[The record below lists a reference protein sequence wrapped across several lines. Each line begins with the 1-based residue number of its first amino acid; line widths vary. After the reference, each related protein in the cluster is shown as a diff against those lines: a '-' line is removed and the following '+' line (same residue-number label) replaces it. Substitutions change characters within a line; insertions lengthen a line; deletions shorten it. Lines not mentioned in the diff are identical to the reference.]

1 MKKVLLGLTLVLFCI
16 PLAFATIITNTNQST
31 HYLRMLA
38 RNASTDIDAV
48 YYNPAGLTQLS
59 DGFHIAIHNQ
69 TIWQEKTVVNAFP
82 FLNDSEYVG
91 EVNVPFFPSVFVVYK
106 KEKLALSF
114 GFGPN
119 SGGGTAD
126 FASGLPSFTVPI
138 SQIPPALSNPPTGI
152 AIPTTGY
159 QADVAFN
166 GKSVYYGFQINASYA
181 FSEMV
186 SAAGGL
192 RYIYAS
198 NTYEGHI
205 KSILIN
211 PNFPA
216 YGLTGDYIPATQFF
230 TLIGNPYYAA
240 MTSDKVVDAKQ
251 TATGFTPILGLFLK
265 PAEEL
270 NIGIRYEF
278 NTSLEFEN
286 DTTQDDVGLFP
297 DGEKSRNDI
306 PAILSLGLE
315 YSLMPELRVMVST
328 HMFFDKSAN
337 WEGREDLVDS
347 NSYDIAIGLEY
358 DITDTILIS
367 GGYLYTQVGLSEN
380 YLNDLSY
387 ELDSSA
393 FGFGGQVKIAPEL
406 DLDVGV
412 IYVNY
417 SDDSKNILYPP
428 NFGTFNETYKKT
440 SWGFSVGLGY
450 GF

>member
-16 PLAFATIITNTNQST
+16 PLAFATLITNVNQST
-31 HYLRMLA
+31 HYLRLLA

-48 YYNPAGLTQLS
+48 YYNPAGLTQLK
-59 DGFHIAIHNQ
+59 DGFHFAIHNQ
-69 TIWQEKTVVNAFP
+69 TIWQDKTVINAFP
-82 FLNDSEYVG
+82 FLNESEYVG
-91 EVNVPFFPSVFVVYK
+91 EVNVPFFPSVFAVYK

-138 SQIPPALSNPPTGI
+138 SQIPPLVSSLG
-152 AIPTTGY
+152 IPTTGY
-159 QADVAFN
+159 QADVSFN
-166 GKSVYYGFQINASYA
+166 GRSVYYGFQVNASYA

-186 SAAGGL
+186 SAAGGV
-192 RYIYAS
+192 RYIYAV

-211 PNFPA
+211 PLFPA

-230 TLIGNPYYAA
+230 TLIGDPYYAA
-240 MTSDKVVDAKQ
+240 MTSDKAVDAKQ
-251 TATGFTPILGLFLK
+251 TATGFTPILGLFIK
-265 PAEEL
+265 PTEEL

-278 NTSLEFEN
+278 ITSLEFEN

-297 DGEKSRNDI
+297 DGVKSRNDI
-306 PAILSLGLE
+306 PAILSLGAE

-367 GGYLYTQVGLSEN
+367 GGYLYTNISLSDE
-380 YLNDLSY
+380 YLDDLSF
-387 ELDSSA
+387 DSDSNAFA
-393 FGFGGQVKIAPEL
+393 FGGKIKITPEL
-406 DLDVGV
+406 DLDLGFL
-412 IYVNY
+412 YLA
-417 SDDSKNILYPP
+417 SKDDHKQILYPG
-428 NFGTFNETYKKT
+428 FGSFKETYKK
-440 SWGFSVGLGY
+440 SSLDFSVGLGY
-450 GF
+450 SF

>member
-1 MKKVLLGLTLVLFCI
+1 MKKVLLAATLLLFCI
-16 PLAFATIITNTNQST
+16 PLGFATIITNTNQST
-31 HYLRMLA
+31 HYLRLLA

-48 YYNPAGLTQLS
+48 YYNPAGLTQLD
-59 DGFHIAIHNQ
+59 DGFHIAVHNQ

-82 FLNDSEYVG
+82 FLNQSEYMG
-91 EVNVPFFPSVFVVYK
+91 EVDVPFFPSVFVVYK

-138 SQIPPALSNPPTGI
+138 SQIPPLVTFLGVPTS
-152 AIPTTGY
+152 GY

-166 GKSVYYGFQINASYA
+166 GKSVYYGFQLNVSYA
-181 FSEMV
+181 LSDMI
-186 SAAGGL
+186 SAAGGV
-192 RYIYAS
+192 RYIYAE

-205 KSILIN
+205 KNILIN
-211 PNFPA
+211 PLHPLLNP
-216 YGLTGDYIPATQFF
+216 TGDYISASQFF
-230 TLIGNPYYAA
+230 TLIGQPYYAA
-240 MTSDKVVDAKQ
+240 LVSDKIVDAKQ
-251 TATGFTPILGLFLK
+251 TATGFTPIVGLFIK

-297 DGEKSRNDI
+297 DGEKTQNDI
-306 PAILSLGLE
+306 PGILSLGLE
-315 YSLMPELRVMVST
+315 YSLMPELRVMVSY
-328 HMFFDKSAN
+328 HMFFDKSAD

-347 NSYDIAIGLEY
+347 NSYDIGIGLEY
-358 DITDTILIS
+358 DLTDTILIS
-367 GGYLYTQVGLSEN
+367 GGYLYTKVGLSED

-393 FGFGGQVKIAPEL
+393 FGFGGRIAVTPEL
-406 DLDVGV
+406 DLDLGV

-417 SDDSKNILYPP
+417 LDDSKNILYPD
-428 NFGTFNETYKKT
+428 FGVFNETYKKT
-440 SWGFSVGLGY
+440 SYAFSVGLGY
-450 GF
+450 SF

>member
-1 MKKVLLGLTLVLFCI
+1 MLFCI
-16 PLAFATIITNTNQST
+16 PLAFATLITNTNQST
-31 HYLRMLA
+31 HYLRVLA

-59 DGFHIAIHNQ
+59 DGFHIAIHSQ
-69 TIWQEKTVVNAFP
+69 TILQDKTVINAFP
-82 FLNDSEYVG
+82 FLNQSEYVG
-91 EVNVPFFPSVFVVYK
+91 KVNVPFFPSVFAVYK

-119 SGGGTAD
+119 SGGGSAD

-138 SQIPPALSNPPTGI
+138 SQIPPLVSSLG
-152 AIPTTGY
+152 IPTTGY

-166 GKSVYYGFQINASYA
+166 GKSVYYGFQFNASYA
-181 FSEMV
+181 VSDIFSV
-186 SAAGGL
+186 AGGV
-192 RYIYAS
+192 RYIYAV

-211 PNFPA
+211 PTFPA

-240 MTSDKVVDAKQ
+240 LTSDKVVDAKQ
-251 TATGFTPILGLFLK
+251 TATGFTPILGVFIR
-265 PAEEL
+265 PIEEL

-297 DGEKSRNDI
+297 DGVKSRNDI
-306 PAILSLGLE
+306 PAILSLGIE
-315 YSLMPELRVMVST
+315 YSLMPDLRVMVSY

-367 GGYLYTQVGLSEN
+367 GGYLYTQVGLSDD
-380 YLNDLSY
+380 YLDDLSY
-387 ELDSSA
+387 DLDSSA
-393 FGFGGQVKIAPEL
+393 FGFGGKVKITPEL
-406 DLDVGV
+406 DLDLGV
-412 IYVNY
+412 LYVNY
-417 SDDSKNILYPP
+417 LDDSIKIAYPG
-428 NFGTFNETYKKT
+428 FGSWKETYKKT
-440 SWGFSVGLGY
+440 AWDFSVGLGY
-450 GF
+450 SF

>member
-1 MKKVLLGLTLVLFCI
+1 MKKVILGVTLVLFCI
-16 PLAFATIITNTNQST
+16 PLAFATLITNTNQST
-31 HYLRMLA
+31 HYLRLLA

-59 DGFHIAIHNQ
+59 DGFHIAIHSQ
-69 TIWQEKTVVNAFP
+69 TIWQDKTVENAFP
-82 FLNDSEYVG
+82 FLNQSEYLG

-119 SGGGTAD
+119 SGGGSAD

-138 SQIPPALSNPPTGI
+138 SQIPALVTLQGV
-152 AIPTTGY
+152 PTTGY

-166 GKSVYYGFQINASYA
+166 GKSVYYGFQFNVSYA
-181 FSEMV
+181 FSDMV
-186 SAAGGL
+186 SAAGGI
-192 RYIYAS
+192 RYIYAV

-211 PNFPA
+211 PLFPA
-216 YGLTGDYIPATQFF
+216 YGLNGDYIPATQFF
-230 TLIGNPYYAA
+230 TLVGDPYLAA
-240 MTSDKVVDAKQ
+240 LTSDKVVDAKQ
-251 TATGFTPILGLFLK
+251 TATGFTPILGVFIK
-265 PAEEL
+265 PIEEL

-297 DGEKSRNDI
+297 DGEKFRNDI

-315 YSLMPELRVMVST
+315 YSLMPEMRVMVSY

-347 NSYDIAIGLEY
+347 NSYDIGIGLEY

-367 GGYLYTQVGLSEN
+367 GGYLYTNVSLSED
-380 YLNDLSY
+380 YLDDLSY
-387 ELDSSA
+387 DLDSST
-393 FGFGGQVKIAPEL
+393 FGFGGKVKITPRL
-406 DLDVGV
+406 DLDLGV
-412 IYVNY
+412 LYVNY
-417 SDDSKNILYPP
+417 LDDSKNITYPG
-428 NFGTFNETYKKT
+428 FGAWAETYKKT
-440 SWGFSVGLGY
+440 AWDVSVGLGY
-450 GF
+450 RF